1 MGNFLAISYLS
12 ALKMNSRFRSSYE
25 FRASVYYSSEIS
37 MTQGASDLA
46 FGPTANVFP
55 WVSPRSCALR
65 PSKDLRIH
73 SYAQN
78 MNTFRILETRSF
90 EFIGQIRLW
99 AELNGKLVGHE
110 NALRL
115 VTTAPKSGGPVGGG
129 GFLRITIG
137 NSGVVCP
144 RNSMHYRFRTSWLS
158 SVCKCE
164 FVVGKYLFWSRNSRL
179 AECTCQLENRSRP
192 QPRRTAR
199 RAGWLRLRFLP
210 PTEIAVVSFAD
221 FAA

>member
-1 MGNFLAISYLS
+1 MLS
-12 ALKMNSRFRSSYE
+12 NRHFYDVGCFRLS
-25 FRASVYYSSEIS
+25 FR
-37 MTQGASDLA
+37 T
-46 FGPTANVFP
+46 TANAFP

-65 PSKDLRIH
+65 PSKTSESILVPRIRTH
-73 SYAQN
+73 SGFWKRVSLDSLA
-78 MNTFRILETRSF
+78 
-90 EFIGQIRLW
+90 QIRLW

-129 GFLRITIG
+129 EFLRITIG

-164 FVVGKYLFWSRNSRL
+164 FVVASS
-179 AECTCQLENRSRP
+179 
-192 QPRRTAR
+192 
-199 RAGWLRLRFLP
+199 
-210 PTEIAVVSFAD
+210 
-221 FAA
+221 